1 MKFWESMKIFKRI
14 LKLLGLILLALLACF
29 GMAIGGAVPFTPIRK
44 PESRIEF
51 KTELVEERKEE
62 ESEFKEKQQLLT

>member
-1 MKFWESMKIFKRI
+1 M
-14 LKLLGLILLALLACF
+14 ALLACF